1 MDNLQKKKLKKN
13 AILIGVFRVKV
24 SGKNENALENAIRIA
39 IFFCD
44 YCFDQLSWFS
54 LLRLIPFFHILLIFK
69 PF

>member
-44 YCFDQLSWFS
+44 YCFDQLS
-54 LLRLIPFFHILLIFK
+54 
-69 PF
+69 